1 MTLDPNR
8 WQHLETYEKRYLKSA
23 MQAYDDIMLQ
33 TQDISV
39 ISQHYH
45 LSLEEVKRAK
55 DYAFGRG
62 VSQNQFSPD
71 SNMAEAWLRLGSENA
86 TQVDEVL
93 LRHEIYESD
102 LVLNKG
108 YKQAD
113 AHKLAQKKY
122 PWSDLSSNN

>member
-45 LSLEEVKRAK
+45 LSLEEVQRAK

-62 VSQNQFSPD
+62 VSQNQFAPEIK
-71 SNMAEAWLRLGSENA
+71 MAEAWCRLISKDG
-86 TQVDEVL
+86 TPVDEVL

-102 LVLNKG
+102 LVINKG
-108 YKQAD
+108 YKQSD
-113 AHKLAQKKY
+113 AHKLAQKQY
-122 PWSDLSSNN
+122 PWSDLIK

>member
-1 MTLDPNR
+1 MM
-8 WQHLETYEKRYLKSA
+8 E
-23 MQAYDDIMLQ
+23 
-33 TQDISV
+33 TQDIQQIATEYKVS
-39 ISQHYH
+39 I
-45 LSLEEVKRAK
+45 EEVTRAK
-55 DYAFGRG
+55 DYAFGTG

-71 SNMAEAWLRLGSENA
+71 PNMAEAWLRLGSENA

-102 LVLNKG
+102 LVLHKG

>member
-1 MTLDPNR
+1 MTPSSEK
-8 WQHLETYEKRYLKSA
+8 WVHLNTYEKRYLK
-23 MQAYDDIMLQ
+23 QVIKTYDKIMME
-33 TQDISV
+33 TQDIQQIATKYKVS
-39 ISQHYH
+39 I
-45 LSLEEVKRAK
+45 EEVKQAK
-55 DYAFGRG
+55 NYAFGTG

-71 SNMAEAWLRLGSENA
+71 PNMAEAWLRLGSENG

-113 AHKLAQKKY
+113 AHKLAQKRY
-122 PWSDLSSNN
+122 PWSDSIT

>member
-1 MTLDPNR
+1 MTPSSEKWL
-8 WQHLETYEKRYLKSA
+8 HLNTYEKRYLK
-23 MQAYDDIMLQ
+23 QVIKTYDKIMME
-33 TQDISV
+33 TQDIQQIATEYKVS
-39 ISQHYH
+39 I
-45 LSLEEVKRAK
+45 EEVKRAK
-55 DYAFGRG
+55 DYAFGTG

-71 SNMAEAWLRLGSENA
+71 SKMAEAWLRLGSKNG

-113 AHKLAQKKY
+113 AHKLAQKRY
-122 PWSDLSSNN
+122 PWSDFIT